1 MIQKLLRLSDGK
13 LREIPFSEFAKAMQQ
28 TKATNLI
35 PKTPKNINYISE
47 ELGLPDRLSEDM
59 PMDELDVILGT
70 NDSMQSRSGDGLA
83 AGQNN
88 GTSTKRIN

>member
-1 MIQKLLRLSDGK
+1 M
-13 LREIPFSEFAKAMQQ
+13 
-28 TKATNLI
+28 I

-59 PMDELDVILGT
+59 PMDELDIILGT

-83 AGQNN
+83 TGQNN
-88 GTSTKRIN
+88 GTSTKPSTIDNSANNLSNK